1 MIGKLHDIT
10 MIEELLKYDTDLFL
24 FLNNL
29 GSEPWDDLWTLIT
42 NKLTFIP
49 LYAILLFLVYKNYG
63 LKGMLVIIVCA
74 ALMITTA
81 DQLANLFKHGFQRPR
96 PCGEE
101 ALQEIMRF
109 VVDRCGRYGYFSGH
123 AVNSMA
129 TAVFMGLLIKNKYY
143 YLPFVLL
150 LWAFIVGYSR
160 IYVGVHYPLDVLTG
174 MFFGGIIGWVF
185 YRLQLILQR
194 RFIKS

>member
-1 MIGKLHDIT
+1 
-10 MIEELLKYDTDLFL
+10 MIEDLLKYDTDLFL

-29 GSEPWDDLWTLIT
+29 GSEPWDDLWRLIT

-49 LYAILLFLVYKNYG
+49 LYAFLLFLIYKSYG
-63 LKGMLVIIVCA
+63 LKGLLVIIVCA

-96 PCGEE
+96 PCREE
-101 ALQEIMRF
+101 SLQEIMRF

-174 MFFGGIIGWVF
+174 MFFGSIIGWVF
-185 YRLQLILQR
+185 YRLQLILKR
-194 RFIKS
+194 RFVDA

>member
-1 MIGKLHDIT
+1 

-29 GSEPWDDLWTLIT
+29 GNETWDGLWQLIT

-49 LYAILLFLVYKNYG
+49 LYAFLLVLVYKKYG
-63 LKGMLVIIVCA
+63 IKGMIVIIICV

-81 DQLANLFKHGFQRPR
+81 DQLANLFKHGIQRPR
-96 PCGEE
+96 PCREE
-101 ALQEIMRF
+101 TLQELMRF
-109 VVDRCGRYGYFSGH
+109 VVERCGRYGYFSGH

-129 TAVFMGLLIKNKYY
+129 TAVFMGLLLKKEYY
-143 YLPFVLL
+143 YLPFILL
-150 LWAFIVGYSR
+150 FWAFLVGYSR

-174 MFFGGIIGWVF
+174 MVFGGLLGWIY

-194 RFIKS
+194 RFIKTSN

>member
-1 MIGKLHDIT
+1 

-29 GSEPWDDLWTLIT
+29 GSEPWDGLWQLIT

-49 LYAILLFLVYKNYG
+49 LYALFLYLVYKKYG
-63 LKGMLVIIVCA
+63 VKGMFIIIICA

-81 DQLANLFKHGFQRPR
+81 DQLANLFKHGIQRPR
-96 PCGEE
+96 PCREE
-101 ALQEIMRF
+101 TLQELMRF

-129 TAVFMGLLIKNKYY
+129 TAVFMGLLFKKEYY
-143 YLPFVLL
+143 YLPFILL
-150 LWAFIVGYSR
+150 FWAFLVGYSR
-160 IYVGVHYPLDVLTG
+160 IYVGVHYPLDVFTG
-174 MFFGGIIGWVF
+174 MIFGGLLGWIY

-194 RFIKS
+194 RFVNKSN

>member
-1 MIGKLHDIT
+1 MIEKLRDIT

-29 GSEPWDDLWTLIT
+29 GSEPWDLLWVIIT

-49 LYAILLFLVYKNYG
+49 LYAFMLFLVYKNYG
-63 LKGMLVIIVCA
+63 LKGMFVIMVSA
-74 ALMITTA
+74 TLMITFA

-96 PCGEE
+96 PCREE
-101 ALQEIMRF
+101 DLQGLMRF
-109 VVDRCGRYGYFSGH
+109 VVERCGRYGYFSGH

-129 TAVFMGLLIKNKYY
+129 TAVFLGLVLKNKYY
-143 YLPFVLL
+143 NLIFILL
-150 LWAFIVGYSR
+150 FWAFIVGYSR

-174 MFFGGIIGWVF
+174 FVFGGLIGFMF
-185 YRLQLILQR
+185 YKFQEFLQR
-194 RFIKS
+194 RFIV